1 MGTNWIKGATWGG
14 PPQGAP
20 GGTVTWNFAGFA
32 SAFNQIEFQIGG
44 AKPRA
49 RIAEAF
55 DAWAAVL
62 DIQFRQ
68 VGPMQRADIQLG
80 WGDIDGRFGTL
91 GFANVEFS
99 DAEIT
104 RASVVMDISE
114 RWNFAHG
121 APAAGSD
128 GRFGFQPVVAH
139 EIGHALGLGHLP
151 DRSALMH
158 AVSLRAD
165 DLTLTDVRAGVAL
178 YGPGPG
184 GPGPQIMAG
193 TAGDD
198 VLRGR
203 GGDDRLF
210 GFRGDDRLFG
220 GPGADRLFGGAGD
233 DALFGGAGRDRLFGG
248 AGRDRLD
255 GGSGADVLTGGPG
268 PDIFVLATGGGRDA
282 VTDWQTG
289 RDLVEVATSAAGLA
303 DLTIRAHAMGTVIRS
318 DDARMILRGVDPE
331 TLAEADF
338 LFA

>member
-1 MGTNWIKGATWGG
+1 MGTNWIDGATWGG

-32 SAFNQIEFQIGG
+32 TAFNQIEFQITG
-44 AKPRA
+44 AQPRA

-80 WGDIDGRFGTL
+80 WGDIDGEFGTL
-91 GFANVEFS
+91 GFANVQFS
-99 DAEIT
+99 GPEIT
-104 RASVVMDISE
+104 RAAVVMDVAE
-114 RWNFAHG
+114 PWNFARG
-121 APAAGSD
+121 APAQGPD
-128 GRFGFQPVVAH
+128 GRLGFHPVVAH
-139 EIGHALGLGHLP
+139 EIGHALGIGHLA
-151 DRSALMH
+151 DRNALMH
-158 AVSLRAD
+158 GASLRAD
-165 DLTLTDVRAGVAL
+165 DLTLADVRAGVAL

-193 TAGDD
+193 TPGDD

-203 GGDDRLF
+203 GGDNRLF

-220 GPGADRLFGGAGD
+220 GPGADRLFGGPGD
-233 DALFGGAGRDRLFGG
+233 DALHGGPGRDRLFGG

-255 GGSGADVLTGGPG
+255 GGPGNDVLTGGPG
-268 PDIFVLATGGGRDA
+268 RDVFVLATGGGRDA
-282 VTDWQTG
+282 VTDWQAG
-289 RDLVEVATSAAGLA
+289 RDRVEVATSAAGLG
-303 DLTIRAHAMGTVIRS
+303 DLTIRDHAMGAVIRS
-318 DDARMILRGVDPE
+318 DDARLILRGVDPE